1 MNTTVT
7 NNVTNNV
14 NLSPFKN
21 ILDWISRGGPNIW
34 GNKPMLFLSTSP
46 GARGA
51 QTVLEIALGKL
62 GRMTEGK
69 IEHFSLPEFD
79 KNFDVEITNTE
90 LKAAFTEK
98 LNAFITNLA

>member
-1 MNTTVT
+1 
-7 NNVTNNV
+7 
-14 NLSPFKN
+14 
-21 ILDWISRGGPNIW
+21 
-34 GNKPMLFLSTSP
+34 
-46 GARGA
+46 
-51 QTVLEIALGKL
+51 
-62 GRMTEGK
+62 MTEGK